1 MKINGLLNIDNFR
14 QTYRNILVL
23 FLNKLNGNS
32 FMIPIHLPHF
42 QAVIILKTH
51 PNNHVITVDSTNK

>member
-14 QTYRNILVL
+14 QAYRNILVL
-23 FLNKLNGNS
+23 FLNKFNSNS
-32 FMIPIHLPHF
+32 FMISIHSPHF
-42 QAVIILKTH
+42 QAVIILKPH